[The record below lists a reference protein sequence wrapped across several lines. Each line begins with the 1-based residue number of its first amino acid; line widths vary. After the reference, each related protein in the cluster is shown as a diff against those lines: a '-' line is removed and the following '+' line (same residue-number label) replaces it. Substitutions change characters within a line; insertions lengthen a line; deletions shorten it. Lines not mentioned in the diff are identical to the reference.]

1 MQLHT
6 LKKINKIKTR
16 KRVGRGGKRGT
27 YSGRGM
33 KGQKSRAGTNKFAPV
48 IRELIKRY
56 PKLKGYRSN
65 SFKNFAV
72 VNLSTLEKN
81 FKDNETVN
89 PKALYDRGLVRKI
102 KGRVPKVKI
111 LGNGELVKKLK
122 IEGCLMSKKAEEKLK

>member
-6 LKKINKIKTR
+6 LKKVNKNKTR

-33 KGQKSRAGTNKFAPV
+33 KGQKSRAGTSKFAPV
-48 IRELIKRY
+48 IRELIKKY
-56 PKLKGYRSN
+56 PKLKGYRNRSVQ
-65 SFKNFAV
+65 NFAV
-72 VNLSTLEKN
+72 VNLSLLDKA
-81 FKDNETVN
+81 FKDNETVT

-111 LGNGELVKKLK
+111 LGNGELKKKLK
-122 IEGCLMSKKAEEKLK
+122 IEGCLISKKAKEKLK